1 MSSPNAA
8 VDLQTARLIREE
20 CTALSIAYARCV
32 DFRDYD
38 AFVELFA
45 EDGEL
50 DVGRSLTGR
59 SAIAKAMGKRPDELK
74 SRHVLSNI
82 FIDVID
88 ANHARGIS
96 YLTLYRHIGPE
107 SLTGEPIAFA
117 GPAAVGHYEDQFV
130 RTDAGFLFKRRR
142 LQLAFQRAD
151 QF

>member
-1 MSSPNAA
+1 MSSPDTDIHSETVHA
-8 VDLQTARLIREE
+8 IREE

-50 DVGRSLTGR
+50 DVGRPLIGR
-59 SAIAKAMGKRPDELK
+59 VAIAEAMSKRPDELK

-82 FIDVID
+82 FIDVVD
-88 ANHARGIS
+88 ADHARGIS
-96 YLTLYRHIGPE
+96 YLTLYRHIGLE
-107 SLTGEPIAFA
+107 SLTSEPIEFS

-130 RTDAGFLFKRRR
+130 RTAAGFLIKRRR
-142 LQLAFQRAD
+142 LHLAFRRAA

>member
-1 MSSPNAA
+1 MPTSSSS
-8 VDLQTARLIREE
+8 VDPDIARAIRDE
-20 CTALSIAYARCV
+20 CSALSIAYARCV

-50 DVGRSLTGR
+50 DVGRPLTGR
-59 SAIAKAMGKRPDELK
+59 SAIAQAMSKRPDELK

-82 FIDVID
+82 FIDVTD
-88 ANHARGIS
+88 SDHARGIS

-107 SLTGEPIAFA
+107 SLTTEPIEFS
-117 GPAAVGHYEDQFV
+117 GPAAVGHYEDQFI
-130 RTDAGFLFKRRR
+130 RTEGGFLFKRRR
-142 LQLAFQRAD
+142 LQLTFRRAD